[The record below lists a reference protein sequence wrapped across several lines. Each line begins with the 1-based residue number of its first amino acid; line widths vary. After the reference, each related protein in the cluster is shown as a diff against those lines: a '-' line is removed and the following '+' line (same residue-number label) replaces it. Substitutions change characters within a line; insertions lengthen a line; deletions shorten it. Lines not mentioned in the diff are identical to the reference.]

1 MIYFIVNI
9 SMYLIINIILVLYFK
24 NKFNIFTFIIILFNL
39 NISFFFIYKDINY
52 IYFIF
57 ISLLSILFYNFIYV
71 FNHNNKEIILIR
83 EGNINFHE
91 VIENYSFNK
100 LYLYLKLRNIKLD
113 EINYCIKKNNHLII
127 IKNNEIKSF
136 PVSIIIDGILRDEN
150 LKLIHKNKKWL
161 QEELLNNHLLINM
174 IDYAY
179 YKKDKIYFIK
189 KEKV

>member
-1 MIYFIVNI
+1 M
-9 SMYLIINIILVLYFK
+9 NIILVLYFK
-24 NKFNIFTFIIILFNL
+24 NKFNIFTFIIVLFNL

-57 ISLLSILFYNFIYV
+57 ISLLSIIFYNFISI
-71 FNHNNKEIILIR
+71 FNQNNREIILIK

-100 LYLYLKLRNIKLD
+100 LCLYLKLRNIKLD

-136 PVSIIIDGILRDEN
+136 PVSIIIDGSLHEEN

-179 YKKDKIYFIK
+179 YKKNKIYFIS
-189 KEKV
+189 KEKA